1 VTTASAE
8 PAEPGELREAA
19 VTAADGTRVAYAVQE
34 GAEPTVVLLH
44 GLAGSGRE
52 LLPTARA
59 LVGRRVVLVDQR
71 GHGRSTRRPVD
82 LSRRAFVADVV
93 SVVEAEAAGP
103 VDLVGQS
110 MGAHTAMLVAAA
122 RPDLV
127 RRLVLLEGDQGG
139 GTPESHRA
147 LGDFFRSWAVPFADR
162 AAALAA
168 LGDGPLE
175 RAWVDDLEEG
185 PDGLRPRFDADVLQA
200 TIEAVGVP
208 RWAEWESVT
217 APTLVVWAEGGMFTA
232 EQQDAFVAH
241 GRTVTRVDLDGGSHD
256 AHLDAHDAWIAALAP
271 FVAP

>member
-1 VTTASAE
+1 MTTAS
-8 PAEPGELREAA
+8 AEPGELREAA
-19 VTAADGTRVAYAVQE
+19 VTAVDGTRVAYAVQE

-59 LVGRRVVLVDQR
+59 LVGRRVVLVDLR

-93 SVVEAEAAGP
+93 SVVEAEATGP

-110 MGAHTAMLVAAA
+110 MGAHTAMLVAAS